1 MHIRTY
7 GRVTD
12 PKSGAR
18 WWVTVETDQ
27 NDNPDSVYLTA
38 LIQTLKLNWGESP
51 FFGDW
56 GIPAHQS
63 VVQQIFPDYYVLLTQ
78 KRYAPYFMALGVVK
92 NTNATYP
99 LYDVSVQ
106 FKSGAVVSTTVIPQA
121 VVDPY
126 GLAILD
132 SHGYPK
138 QDDARTIPG
147 KYVAV

>member
-18 WWVTVETDQ
+18 WWVTVECDI

-63 VVQQIFPDYYVLLTQ
+63 VVQQVFPDYYVLLTQ
-78 KRYAPYFMALGVVK
+78 KRYAPFFMSLAIIKQPLD
-92 NTNATYP
+92 TPTYN
-99 LYDVSVQ
+99 VSVQ
-106 FKSGAVVSTTVIPQA
+106 FKSGAVISTTVIPQA
-121 VVDPY
+121 VVDQN
-126 GLAILD
+126 GQAVLD
-132 SHGYPK
+132 SHGYPT
-138 QDDARTIPG
+138 QNDGLTIAG
-147 KYVAV
+147 KFVGV

>member
-18 WWVTVETDQ
+18 WWVTVECDT

-63 VVQQIFPDYYVLLTQ
+63 IVQQVFPDYYVLLTQ
-78 KRYAPYFMALGVVK
+78 KRYAPFFMSLGIMKQPVD
-92 NTNATYP
+92 TPTYTI
-99 LYDVSVQ
+99 SVQ
-106 FKSGAVVSTTVIPQA
+106 FKSGAVISTTVIPQA
-121 VVDPY
+121 VVGPF
-126 GLAILD
+126 GQAVLD
-132 SHGYPK
+132 AHGYPT
-138 QDDARTIPG
+138 QDDSLTIPG
-147 KYVAV
+147 RYVGV

>member
-18 WWVTVETDQ
+18 WWVTVECDN

-56 GIPAHQS
+56 GIPAHMS

-78 KRYAPYFMALGVVK
+78 KRYAPYFMSLGIVK
-92 NTNATYP
+92 QPLPTPTYS
-99 LYDVSVQ
+99 VSIQ
-106 FKSGAVVSTTVIPQA
+106 FKSGAQVSTTVIPQA
-121 VVDPY
+121 VVD
-126 GLAILD
+126 GNGQAIVD
-132 SHGYPK
+132 SGCYPT
-138 QDDARTIPG
+138 QDDSKTITG
-147 KYVAV
+147 KFVAV

>member
-1 MHIRTY
+1 MHVRTY

-12 PKSGAR
+12 PASGAR
-18 WWVTVETDQ
+18 WWVEVEPDQ

-63 VVQQIFPDYYVLLTQ
+63 VVQQVFPDYYVLLTQ
-78 KRYAPYFMALGVVK
+78 KRYAPYFMSLAIVK
-92 NTNATYP
+92 NTAATYP

-106 FKSGAVVSTTVIPQA
+106 FKSGAQVSTTVIPQA
-121 VVDPY
+121 IVDNN
-126 GLAILD
+126 GQAILD
-132 SHGYPK
+132 GGGYAT
-138 QDDARTIPG
+138 QDDSLFIQG

>member
-18 WWVTVETDQ
+18 WWVEIDADM

-56 GIPAHQS
+56 GIPAHRS
-63 VVQQIFPDYYVLLTQ
+63 VMQQVFPDYFVLLTQ
-78 KRYAPYFMALGVVK
+78 KRYAPYFMSLAIVK
-92 NTNATYP
+92 QPVPTPTY
-99 LYDVSVQ
+99 SVTIQ
-106 FKSGAVVSTTVIPQA
+106 FKSGAKISTTVIPQA
-121 VVDPY
+121 VVDPF
-126 GLAILD
+126 GQAILD
-132 SHGYPK
+132 SHGYPT
-138 QDDARTIPG
+138 QDDSLFITG
-147 KYVAV
+147 KFAGI